1 MRTTPAFAM
10 LGVPRAPRSEIIDVR
25 KLFFFIALLAAAT
38 TPSYATTITY
48 NFAARIDVAVAPTP
62 DFTLKSV
69 QTGDVLHG
77 TMTINTSLPELKASP
92 DIGQYVATSV
102 PSVLS
107 LTIGPF
113 NTFPQETYSTSSC
126 AYCVRF
132 NHDFSKVP
140 IYALLGC
147 AAKETPES

>member
-62 DFTLKSV
+62 DFTLESV

-77 TMTINTSLPELKASP
+77 TMTINTRCPHSTPRPTL
-92 DIGQYVATSV
+92 G
-102 PSVLS
+102 
-107 LTIGPF
+107 
-113 NTFPQETYSTSSC
+113 NT
-126 AYCVRF
+126 
-132 NHDFSKVP
+132 
-140 IYALLGC
+140 
-147 AAKETPES
+147 